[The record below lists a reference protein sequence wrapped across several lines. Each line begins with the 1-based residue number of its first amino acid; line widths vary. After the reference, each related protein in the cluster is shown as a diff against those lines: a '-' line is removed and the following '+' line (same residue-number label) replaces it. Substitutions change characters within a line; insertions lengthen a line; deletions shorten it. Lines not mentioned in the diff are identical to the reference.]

1 MFEIMDIRQ
10 KPDMLQAAVQ
20 SFWKQWGT
28 ETSYQTLFVHGS
40 ARLL

>member
-20 SFWKQWGT
+20 HFWKQWGT
-28 ETSYQTLFVHGS
+28 RV
-40 ARLL
+40 